1 MKTAHKI
8 LTPEE
13 REKKWQSLTLAD
25 DYLFSKIMSDKVLC
39 SEMIHRI
46 FPYLDV
52 SSIEDVEPQKSEKLA
67 LHIRGVRFDIF
78 TRTAQAVMDFE
89 AQNKNLMICLRG
101 LELTKLY

>member
-1 MKTAHKI
+1 M
-8 LTPEE
+8 TPAE

-46 FPYLDV
+46 FPNLDV
-52 SSIEDVEPQKSEKLA
+52 SSIRNIEAQKSEKLA

-78 TRTAQAVMDFE
+78 TRTAQAVVDFE
-89 AQNKNLMICLRG
+89 AQNR
-101 LELTKLY
+101 KLNDLFKRPRAY